1 MRCKKVNGGAVMA
14 EVKGNIC
21 VNSIE
26 SAKKFLDNQDKRKA
40 PNNRVNGYHF
50 LDIANK
56 GAERLKEKMIKKQT
70 EEKGFL

>member
-1 MRCKKVNGGAVMA
+1 MA
-14 EVKGNIC
+14 EIKGNIC

-50 LDIANK
+50 WDIANK
-56 GAERLKEKMIKKQT
+56 GAERLKEKMIKK
-70 EEKGFL
+70 

>member
-1 MRCKKVNGGAVMA
+1 MA
-14 EVKGNIC
+14 KTEFDIC

-26 SAKKFLDNQDKRKA
+26 NAKKFLDNQDKRKA

-56 GAERLKEKMIKKQT
+56 GAERLKKKMVK
-70 EEKGFL
+70 E

>member
-1 MRCKKVNGGAVMA
+1 MA
-14 EVKGNIC
+14 EIKGNIC

-26 SAKKFLDNQDKRKA
+26 NAKKFLDNQDKRKA

-56 GAERLKEKMIKKQT
+56 GAERLKEKMIKK
-70 EEKGFL
+70 

>member
-1 MRCKKVNGGAVMA
+1 MA
-14 EVKGNIC
+14 KVKGDIC

-26 SAKKFLDNQDKRKA
+26 NAKKFLDNQDKRKA

-56 GAERLKEKMIKKQT
+56 GAERLKEKMKK
-70 EEKGFL
+70 K

>member
-1 MRCKKVNGGAVMA
+1 MLHVEK
-14 EVKGNIC
+14 VKGGVEMSEAKDNIC

-56 GAERLKEKMIKKQT
+56 GAGRLKEKWVKK
-70 EEKGFL
+70 

>member
-1 MRCKKVNGGAVMA
+1 MA
-14 EVKGNIC
+14 EIKGNIC

-56 GAERLKEKMIKKQT
+56 GAERLKEKMIKK
-70 EEKGFL
+70 